1 MRNAIAT
8 VSLGGTLRD
17 KLAAIAEAGFEGLE
31 IFETDILAH
40 DGPPADVGRMARDLG
55 LEIIALQPFRDF
67 EGMPEPRRSRSF
79 ERARRKFDL
88 MAELGTS
95 RLLVCSNVS
104 PQSLGGIDRAAA
116 DLRDLGDL
124 AADAGVEIAFE
135 ALSWGRWI
143 RDWRDAWEAVRRAD
157 HPNVRLVLDSFHALV
172 PGYPVEPIRAVPA
185 DRIAFVQLADAPAI
199 EMDILQLSRHLR
211 LFPGQGDLD
220 VPGFLEAIRA
230 TGYDG
235 WVSHEIFN
243 DRFRM
248 ASTRRIAAD
257 GERSLI
263 ALTGQARGGR
273 PLPPRTSTEGV
284 AFIEFAVDE
293 EAGADLAALFR
304 AMGFRHAGQ
313 HRSKEVARFAQ
324 GDVNLLVNTESEGFA
339 HSHFVTHGPSVAAIC
354 LVVGDAGAQLDR
366 AEALLAQPYRQ
377 AIGTGELSIP
387 AIRGVGGSL
396 LHFIDRRSDLARLW
410 EIDFA
415 SIEDDRPDAG
425 LVAVDHLAQSIP
437 FEELPTWRLFY
448 LSIFDFE
455 KAPTVDVVDPG
466 GLVESQVLQSPGRAV
481 RVTLNASQ
489 SRQTQS
495 ARFMDELFGAGV
507 QHVAFATGNIF
518 AAVERMRSNGV
529 ALLPIPENY
538 YDDLEARFDLAP
550 ALADRLRALDILYD
564 EDERGRYFQVYTRVF
579 ADRFFFEIV
588 QRDGY
593 VGFGAP
599 NAPIRLAAQ
608 TRLATAAGVP
618 RS

>member
-17 KLAAIAEAGFEGLE
+17 KLVAIAEAGFEGLE

-40 DGPPADVGRMARDLG
+40 DGPPADVGRLARDLG

-67 EGMPEPRRSRSF
+67 EGMPEPRRSRNF

-116 DLRDLGDL
+116 DLRELGDL
-124 AADAGVEIAFE
+124 AAEAGVEIAFE

-199 EMDILQLSRHLR
+199 QMDILQLSRHLR

-235 WVSHEIFN
+235 WISHEIFN

-263 ALTGQARGGR
+263 ALTGQARGSR

-284 AFIEFAVDE
+284 AFLEFAVDE
-293 EAGADLAALFR
+293 EAGAELSALFR
-304 AMGFRHAGQ
+304 AMGFRHTGQ
-313 HRSKEVARFAQ
+313 HRSKEVARFSQ

-354 LVVGDAGAQLDR
+354 LVVGDAGAQMDR

-387 AIRGVGGSL
+387 AIRGVGGAL

-481 RVTLNASQ
+481 RFTLNASQ

-507 QHVAFATGNIF
+507 QHVAFATGDIF
-518 AAVERMRSNGV
+518 AAVERMRANGV

-538 YDDLEARFDLAP
+538 YDDLEARFDLDP
-550 ALADRLRALDILYD
+550 ALADRLRALDIMYD
-564 EDERGRYFQVYTRVF
+564 EDENGRYFQVYTRVF

-593 VGFGAP
+593 DGFGAP

-608 TRLATAAGVP
+608 SRLATTSGVP